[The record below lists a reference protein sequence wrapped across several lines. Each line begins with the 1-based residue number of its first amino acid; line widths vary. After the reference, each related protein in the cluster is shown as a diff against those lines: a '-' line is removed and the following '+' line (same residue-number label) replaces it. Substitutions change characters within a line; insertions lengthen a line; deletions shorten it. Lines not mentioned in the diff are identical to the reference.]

1 MDNPA
6 FPIEPIA
13 DVARL
18 VGDSETVVRLLHR
31 RALAQYLQQ
40 LEPTSHPEGQ
50 LTEALIARAVES
62 ATRVAGHATGREWVS
77 PLFVWLAEQVVR
89 KFN

>member
-1 MDNPA
+1 MEHPA
-6 FPIEPIA
+6 FPIEQIA

-18 VGDSETVVRLLHR
+18 VGNSETVVRLLHR

-40 LEPTSHPEGQ
+40 LERIQEGQ
-50 LTEALIARAVES
+50 LTEALIARAVAS

-77 PLFVWLAEQVVR
+77 PLVVWLAEQVVR